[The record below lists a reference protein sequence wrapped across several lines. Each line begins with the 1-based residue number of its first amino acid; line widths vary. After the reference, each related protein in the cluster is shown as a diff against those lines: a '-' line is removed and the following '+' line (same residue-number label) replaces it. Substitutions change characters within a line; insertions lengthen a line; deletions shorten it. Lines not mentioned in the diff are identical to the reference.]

1 MKRVLLYFGVAVG
14 FLTRLPVPRRSTGSP
29 ELLGKAASLFPVVG
43 LLVGGGAV
51 GFDYLLSPYVNRN
64 VVVVIVLIYLVAV
77 TGGLHEDALADTADG
92 FGGGW
97 EKERV
102 FAIMRDSR
110 LGSFG
115 ALAIMLGLLARFVFL
130 TSLPAKSF
138 HGILLAGQVLSRWT
152 ALPLGFF
159 LLSALR
165 DKGQGGLVAGKVSGI
180 SLAVGTALAVAI
192 VGVTLQVDALWVLP
206 ASVAVTGISAAYYR
220 SRIGSVTG
228 DCMGATFQLTEGA
241 VYFTGVLLQ

>member
-1 MKRVLLYFGVAVG
+1 
-14 FLTRLPVPRRSTGSP
+14 
-29 ELLGKAASLFPVVG
+29 
-43 LLVGGGAV
+43 V
-51 GFDYLLSPYVNRN
+51 GFDYLLSPYVSRK
-64 VVVVIVLIYLVAV
+64 VVVVIVLIYLVAI
-77 TGGLHEDALADTADG
+77 TGGLHEDALGDAADG

-102 FAIMRDSR
+102 LAIMRDSR

-159 LLSALR
+159 LPSAR
-165 DKGQGGLVAGKVSGI
+165 GDQGQGVLVAGNISRI
-180 SLAVGTALAVAI
+180 SLGVGTTLAVAI
-192 VGVTLQVDALWVLP
+192 VGVTLQVGALWVLP
-206 ASVAVTGISAAYYR
+206 VSVAVTGISAAYYR
-220 SRIGSVTG
+220 RRIGSVTG
-228 DCMGATFQLTEGA
+228 DCMGATFQLTEVA

>member
-77 TGGLHEDALADTADG
+77 TGGLHEDALGDAADG

-102 FAIMRDSR
+102 LAIMRDSR

-130 TSLPAKSF
+130 ASLPRRTF

-159 LLSALR
+159 LPSAHEQN
-165 DKGQGGLVAGKVSGI
+165 GQGVLVAGNVSRI
-180 SLAVGTALAVAI
+180 SLVGGTALAMAI
-192 VGVTLQVDALWVLP
+192 VGVTLPVNAMWVLP
-206 ASVAVTGISAAYYR
+206 AAVVVTGISAEYYR
-220 SRIGSVTG
+220 RRIGGVTG
-228 DCMGATFQLTEGA
+228 DCMGATTQLTEVA
-241 VYFTGVLLQ
+241 VYFTGVLLR

>member
-14 FLTRLPVPRRSTGSP
+14 FLTRLPVPCRSTGSP

-51 GFDYLLSPYVNRN
+51 GFDYLLSPYVSRN
-64 VVVVIVLIYLVAV
+64 VVVVIVLIYLVAI
-77 TGGLHEDALADTADG
+77 TGGLHEDALGDAADG

-102 FAIMRDSR
+102 LAIMRDSR

-159 LLSALR
+159 LPSAR
-165 DKGQGGLVAGKVSGI
+165 GDKGQGVLVAGKISRI
-180 SLAVGTALAVAI
+180 SLGVGTALAGAI
-192 VGVTLQVDALWVLP
+192 VGVTLQANALWVLP

-220 SRIGSVTG
+220 RRIGSVTG
-228 DCMGATFQLTEGA
+228 DCMGATFQLTEVA